1 MSVMTDF
8 ELHKLCLAHR
18 TIKQW
23 ALSNDEIMDSGKVR
37 VLEQLLTEMKEKVRI
52 VIKMPVSTTSHR

>member
-1 MSVMTDF
+1 MTDF

-23 ALSNDEIMDSGKVR
+23 ALSNDEIMDSGKVQ
-37 VLEQLLTEMKEKVRI
+37 VLEQLLIELKEKVKI
-52 VIKMPVSTTSHR
+52 CDKVDVV